1 LSIHTPELL
10 LSPPLDVVIN
20 FRIHPKIQFLA
31 EIEFEHGTEEIAI
44 ETAQID
50 FKVNTGFNFRAGIVL
65 PALGL
70 VNTNH
75 DSPNWE
81 FVERPLSSTELIPT
95 TLSEVGFGFFG
106 RFFPNE
112 KIIISYNAYVLNGLQ
127 DGIILN
133 STGRTSLASGKNPEF
148 FGEDNNGS
156 PALNGRI
163 SVAKRKRG
171 EIGFSGYTGIYNTY
185 MLEGEQVDHKRR
197 VNITAI
203 DFNTTIGKVTLQGE
217 LVKVKVDVPE
227 SIQEIYGTEQF
238 GGFVDFIIPIKTA
251 AMMGFNDAKINGS
264 IRVEYNDYNQGNFVT
279 NVQNEIKDEIFGV
292 SFGLGFRPTSGTI
305 LRANYIA
312 RTKTDAL
319 GNPAAKIG
327 GFQVGFASY
336 F

>member
-1 LSIHTPELL
+1 MKKHIYTFFLILGSITAFAQQKDTTTLQQDAIYNRPFILENSKTALGGYVEGNTNYWSEDGISDGFSQELRRFNL
-10 LSPPLDVVIN
+10 
-20 FRIHPKIQFLA
+20 FTFAQIHPKIQFLA

-171 EIGFSGYTGIYNTY
+171 EIGFSAYSGIYNTF

-197 VNITAI
+197 VNITAL
-203 DFNTTIGKVTLQGE
+203 DFNTTIGKLTLQGE
-217 LVKVKVDVPE
+217 LVKVTVDVPE
-227 SIQEIYGTEQF
+227 PIQEIYGTEQF

-264 IRVEYNDYNQGNFVT
+264 
-279 NVQNEIKDEIFGV
+279 
-292 SFGLGFRPTSGTI
+292 
-305 LRANYIA
+305 
-312 RTKTDAL
+312 
-319 GNPAAKIG
+319 
-327 GFQVGFASY
+327 
-336 F
+336 